1 MTEVKEFKLPDVGE
15 GLTEADIVA
24 WHVKPGD
31 QVEVNQIIVEIET
44 AKAVVEL
51 PSPWDGTVARLLAEE
66 GQTVDVGVPIIAV
79 EVAGSGGGQAGPAA
93 TASAA
98 GQTDSAE
105 RAGDSPP
112 PERQAVLV
120 GYGVKAS
127 STTRRPRKTAS
138 AVAAAA
144 ARPETA
150 EVPTGPEV
158 PAEVQAP
165 AARALAKPPVRKL
178 AKDLGISLAELA
190 GSGPDGSITRDD
202 VQRAAASDTRARSE
216 NIVLENGAR
225 TGQLT
230 AALSPGGEERIP
242 VRGVRKHMA
251 AAMVS
256 SAFTAPHV
264 TEFLQVDVTE
274 TMAAVRRVR
283 ELPEFAELRVSPLLF
298 VARALLIAVARHPLI
313 NSSWDAAA
321 NEIVVKHYV
330 NLGIAVAADRGLIV
344 PNIKNAGA
352 LTLPE
357 LARSLQALTET
368 ARAGKATPADLAGGT
383 ITITNVG
390 VFGVDAGTP
399 ILTPGE
405 TAILAF
411 GQVKDA
417 RWVVDGQLAV
427 RRVSTLSLSFDHR
440 IVDGEL
446 GSAVLRDIGSM
457 LEDPVRMLAWALLAG
472 GTTPQD
478 PPAHGGAPRPPVPPW
493 PLGGL
498 EGALGQVHQVQGG
511 LLDDRALGGEPG
523 QHRGG
528 EKPGR
533 AHLARVE
540 VAIGGIGGDLV
551 ELALRD
557 LRVGQQQPSD
567 HQIAERHQQPGRVQ
581 PHLVDLGGL
590 IRRRHQETR
599 HGARHGLDVRGA
611 VGQRGPFGLEPAVTA
626 FGGGEVLDLGE

>member
-1 MTEVKEFKLPDVGE
+1 MAELKEFKLPDVGE

-31 QVEVNQIIVEIET
+31 HVEDGQIIVEIET

-79 EVAGSGGGQAGPAA
+79 EVAGAGGGEPAVA
-93 TASAA
+93 AS
-98 GQTDSAE
+98 GQDKADNAE
-105 RAGDSPP
+105 RTAVPAPP
-112 PERQAVLV
+112 PAGSPGTETPGRQAVLV

-127 STTRRPRKTAS
+127 STTRRPRKTA
-138 AVAAAA
+138 
-144 ARPETA
+144 RPRAETA
-150 EVPTGPEV
+150 V
-158 PAEVQAP
+158 PAG
-165 AARALAKPPVRKL
+165 RALAKPPVRKL

-202 VQRAAASDTRARSE
+202 VQRAAATGSPARSAYSDGG
-216 NIVLENGAR
+216 NGAR
-225 TGQLT
+225 TAPP
-230 AALSPGGEERIP
+230 AAVLGPGGEERIA

-274 TMAAVRRVR
+274 TMTALRRVR

-298 VARALLIAVARHPLI
+298 VARALLTAVRRHPLI

-321 NEIVVKHYV
+321 EEIVVKHYV

-344 PNIKNAGA
+344 PNIKNAHEMS
-352 LTLPE
+352 LPE
-357 LARSLQALTET
+357 LARSLQALAET
-368 ARAGKATPADLAGGT
+368 GRAGRATPADLAGGT

-411 GQVKDA
+411 GQVKDTP
-417 RWVVDGQLAV
+417 WVVDGQLAV
-427 RRVSTLSLSFDHR
+427 RKACTLSLSFDHR

-446 GSAVLRDIGSM
+446 GSAVLRDVGSM
-457 LEDPVRMLAWALLAG
+457 LADPVRMLAWC
-472 GTTPQD
+472 
-478 PPAHGGAPRPPVPPW
+478 
-493 PLGGL
+493 
-498 EGALGQVHQVQGG
+498 
-511 LLDDRALGGEPG
+511 
-523 QHRGG
+523 
-528 EKPGR
+528 
-533 AHLARVE
+533 
-540 VAIGGIGGDLV
+540 
-551 ELALRD
+551 
-557 LRVGQQQPSD
+557 
-567 HQIAERHQQPGRVQ
+567 
-581 PHLVDLGGL
+581 
-590 IRRRHQETR
+590 
-599 HGARHGLDVRGA
+599 
-611 VGQRGPFGLEPAVTA
+611 
-626 FGGGEVLDLGE
+626 